1 MKAVGEAANVGAL
14 LQALVRIPSISALS
28 NRPLIDFAAGT
39 LRGLGWHVCELP
51 YRDAS
56 DTEKVNLL
64 AAPPWQLAD
73 SFHVEL
79 AFVCHTDTVPYDP
92 AWPHAVQPI
101 EQNGVIAG
109 CGSCDVKGFLACLL
123 TMAGALTQTE
133 CASSIAIALT
143 ADEEIGCIGAT
154 HLLAAGR
161 LRARNI
167 VVGEPTTLHPARA
180 GKGYCLAEVHITGRA
195 AHSAHP
201 ADGVSA
207 IFAAARMIAA
217 LERYAD
223 SLRQNAS
230 GTWAIFNPPCT
241 TVNVGTIQGGTAKNV
256 IPAECSFLL
265 EWRPVPSEE
274 NTVLEKAR
282 AIAAEIQH
290 DMPGLGIAITLLR
303 QQAGF
308 ATAADAPLVRRWQ
321 ALSSCSPVAVS
332 FGTEAPLMATLGA
345 NVIVAGPGDMH
356 TAHSSRE
363 CVPVKEL
370 EECVRLLRE
379 LVGTPGL

>member
-1 MKAVGEAANVGAL
+1 MKAVAEATSISAL
-14 LQALVRIPSISALS
+14 LQALVRIPSVSALS
-28 NRPLIDFAAGT
+28 NRPLIDFAATT
-39 LRGLGWHVCELP
+39 LRGLGWHICELP
-51 YRDAS
+51 YRDPS
-56 DTEKVNLL
+56 GIEKVNLL
-64 AAPPWQLAD
+64 AVPPWQLAD
-73 SFHVEL
+73 SINVDL
-79 AFVCHTDTVPYDP
+79 AFVCHTDTVPYDA
-92 AWPHAVQPI
+92 AWPQAVQPI

-109 CGSCDVKGFLACLL
+109 CGACDVKGFLACLL
-123 TMAGALTQTE
+123 AMAGSLTQSE
-133 CASSIAIALT
+133 CASSIVLALT
-143 ADEEIGCIGAT
+143 ADEEIGCIGAA

-167 VVGEPTTLHPARA
+167 VVGEPTSLHPARA
-180 GKGYCLAEVHITGRA
+180 GKGYCLAQVHITGRA

-223 SLRQNAS
+223 FLRQNAS

-274 NTVLEKAR
+274 NVVLEKAR

-290 DMPGLGIAITLLR
+290 EMPELSIAITPLR

-321 ALSSCSPVAVS
+321 ALSGRGPVAVS

-363 CVPVKEL
+363 RVPVKEL

-379 LVGTPGL
+379 LVETPGL